1 MKEERKK
8 LYLAI
13 VLVIITIIVI
23 IISFTTT
30 QSSDTKHNISIL
42 KQPSE
47 FFTVNSCLYRTISY
61 VSNKDTDSLLKVLNN
76 SYKKKN
82 KINANNVLKVFPS
95 INGEATFVSK
105 KMYYEKINN
114 KIKKFYVKGIVKK
127 NTIHDF
133 SQVEKEENDYIYFI
147 VTMDSK
153 KQVFSIEPYDGEIFM
168 DGDTNE

>member
-13 VLVIITIIVI
+13 ILPIITIIIVV
-23 IISFTTT
+23 ISFTTR
-30 QSSDTKHNISIL
+30 QSNDIKHDISIL

-47 FFTVNSCLYRTISY
+47 FFTVNSCLYRTITY
-61 VSNKDTDSLLKVLNN
+61 VSNKDTDSLLKVL
-76 SYKKKN
+76 SDTYKKKN

-127 NTIHDF
+127 IQYMIFHRL
-133 SQVEKEENDYIYFI
+133 KKKKMIIYIL
-147 VTMDSK
+147 
-153 KQVFSIEPYDGEIFM
+153 
-168 DGDTNE
+168 

>member
-13 VLVIITIIVI
+13 ILPIITIIIVV
-23 IISFTTT
+23 ISFTTR
-30 QSSDTKHNISIL
+30 QSNDIKHDISIL

-47 FFTVNSCLYRTISY
+47 FFTVNSCLYRTITY
-61 VSNKDTDSLLKVLNN
+61 VSNKDTDSLLKVL
-76 SYKKKN
+76 SDTYKKKN

-127 NTIHDF
+127 YNT
-133 SQVEKEENDYIYFI
+133 
-147 VTMDSK
+147 
-153 KQVFSIEPYDGEIFM
+153 
-168 DGDTNE
+168 

>member
-61 VSNKDTDSLLKVLNN
+61 VSNKDTDSLLKVLND

-82 KINANNVLKVFPS
+82 KINANNILKVFPS
-95 INGEATFVSK
+95 TNGETTFVSK

-114 KIKKFYVKGIVKK
+114 KVKK
-127 NTIHDF
+127 YYVRGIIKSNTIHDF
-133 SQVEKEENDYIYFI
+133 SKVEKEEEKNIYFI
-147 VTMDSK
+147 VILDTK
-153 KQVFSIEPYDGEIFM
+153 KQVFSIEPYNGEIFM
-168 DGDTNE
+168 DGDKNE

>member
-13 VLVIITIIVI
+13 ILPIITIIIVVV
-23 IISFTTT
+23 SFTTR
-30 QSSDTKHNISIL
+30 QSNDIKHDISIL

-47 FFTVNSCLYRTISY
+47 FFTVNSCLYRTITY
-61 VSNKDTDSLLKVLNN
+61 VSNKDTDSLLKVL
-76 SYKKKN
+76 SDTYKKKN

>member
-1 MKEERKK
+1 MKEERRK

-13 VLVIITIIVI
+13 ILPIITIIIVVV
-23 IISFTTT
+23 SFTTR
-30 QSSDTKHNISIL
+30 QSNDIKHDISIL

-47 FFTVNSCLYRTISY
+47 FFTVNSCLYRTITY
-61 VSNKDTDSLLKVLNN
+61 VSNKDTDSLLKVL
-76 SYKKKN
+76 SDTYKKKN

>member
-13 VLVIITIIVI
+13 ILPIITIIIVV
-23 IISFTTT
+23 ISFTTR
-30 QSSDTKHNISIL
+30 QSNDIKHDISIL

-47 FFTVNSCLYRTISY
+47 FFTVNSCLYRTITY
-61 VSNKDTDSLLKVLNN
+61 VSNKDTDSLLKVL
-76 SYKKKN
+76 SDTYKKKN